1 MEQAYFLEGMTM
13 KKNRY
18 LLCLLVC
25 GLLLYYALP
34 RLNVF
39 ASGAEGLFSIMWL
52 FLAVCVVA
60 GNLSGV
66 LFTEKRRPRKE
77 TKLSKRKKQ
86 KLYS

>member
-1 MEQAYFLEGMTM
+1 M

-39 ASGAEGLFSIMWL
+39 ASGAEGMFAIMWL
-52 FLAVCVVA
+52 FLAFCVIA

-66 LFTEKRRPRKE
+66 LFTEKRHPKKE
-77 TKLSKRKKQ
+77 TQLNKRKKQ